1 MMLLFLSATLAIQ
14 SPAPGDFYSPMELTL
29 SSIIQVES
37 KGDPHAKG
45 KKGERG
51 LYQFTRSTWEYHT
64 KEPFSR
70 AFDRTVS
77 TGIAV
82 KHYDWIVAQFVK
94 EKRTPTAVDIYIVWN
109 TGFEYYKHKGFN
121 PDKVCKQTKH
131 NVAKFKL
138 AYNAIYTRN

>member
-14 SPAPGDFYSPMELTL
+14 APAPKDFYAPLEITL

-51 LYQFTRSTWEYHT
+51 LFQFRRSTWEFHT
-64 KEPFSR
+64 SEPFSR

-77 TGIAV
+77 TEVAV
-82 KHYDWIVAQFVK
+82 KHYNWIVAQFVR

-109 TGFEYYKHKGFN
+109 AGFEYYKYRGFD
-121 PDKVCKQTKH
+121 PSKVCKQVKH
-131 NVAKFKL
+131 NVAKFKV
-138 AYNAIYTRN
+138 AYESIYKRN